1 MEDSGEEKLKLL
13 DRNPEPDW
21 KLEGKLKLV
30 NDEVV
35 GNVVKSNVI
44 VGKGLEEELDK

>member
-1 MEDSGEEKLKLL
+1 MVDSGEEKLKLL
-13 DRNPEPDW
+13 ERNPEPGW

-35 GNVVKSNVI
+35 GNVVKSNVM
-44 VGKGLEEELDK
+44 VGKGFEDELDK

>member
-1 MEDSGEEKLKLL
+1 MEDWGEEKFKLL
-13 DRNPEPDW
+13 GRNPDPDW

-35 GNVVKSNVI
+35 GNVVKSNVM
-44 VGKGLEEELDK
+44 VGSGFEEELDK